1 MHRPTVW
8 LPHIPRTAGQSRHE
22 MLMHLPEYK
31 KFDHERNSGIPLK
44 NNIVMGHMSVLESP
58 DWIKILFVRDP
69 VERFW
74 SSFYYTQKRHPS
86 ITLAEYIKGTNIP
99 LRGYVHFTTTLDWL
113 KWQQQE
119 GKCNWQLDPYKWDY
133 IFTIHEMDKFV
144 KVMNKIGYNVNPP
157 IQING
162 NNVDYSKLDT
172 PDIEKINTEYKYYTD
187 LGITL

>member
-31 KFDHERNSGIPLK
+31 RFDHERNSGIPLTDTV
-44 NNIVMGHMSVLESP
+44 IMGHMSCIENPNWV
-58 DWIKILFVRDP
+58 KILFVRDP
-69 VERFW
+69 IERFW

-86 ITLAEYIKGTNIP
+86 VTLAQYIKGITAP

-119 GKCNWQLDPYKWDY
+119 GNCNWQLDPYKWDY

-157 IQING
+157 VQVNG
-162 NNVDYSKLDT
+162 NNIDYSKLDT
-172 PDIEKINTEYKYYTD
+172 PDLEMINTEYKYYTD

>member
-1 MHRPTVW
+1 MRRPTVW
-8 LPHIPRTAGQSRHE
+8 LPHIPRTGGQSRHE

-31 KFDHERNSGIPLK
+31 RFDHERNSHIPLTDTV
-44 NNIVMGHMSVLESP
+44 IMGHMSCLESP

-69 VERFW
+69 IERFW

-86 ITLAEYIKGTNIP
+86 VTLAQYIKGITAP
-99 LRGYVHFTTTLDWL
+99 LRGYCPFTPTVDWL

-119 GKCNWQLDPYKWDY
+119 GGCNWQLDPYKWDY

-144 KVMNKIGYNVNPP
+144 KVMDNIGYKVNSPV
-157 IQING
+157 QVNG
-162 NNVDYSKLDT
+162 NNIDYSKLAT
-172 PDIEKINTEYKYYTD
+172 PELEMINTEYKYYKD

>member
-22 MLMHLPEYK
+22 MLLHLPEYK
-31 KFDHERNSGIPLK
+31 RFDHKRNSGIPLTDTV
-44 NNIVMGHMSVLESP
+44 IMGHMSCIENPNWV
-58 DWIKILFVRDP
+58 KILFVRDP
-69 VERFW
+69 IERFW

-86 ITLAEYIKGTNIP
+86 VTLAQYIKGITAP

-119 GKCNWQLDPYKWDY
+119 GNCNWQLDPYKWDY

-157 IQING
+157 VQVNG

-172 PDIEKINTEYKYYTD
+172 PDLETINTEYKYYTD

>member
-31 KFDHERNSGIPLK
+31 RFDHKRNSNIPLK

-69 VERFW
+69 IERFW

-86 ITLAEYIKGTNIP
+86 VTLEQYIKGTNIP
-99 LRGYVHFTTTLDWL
+99 LHGYVHFTTTIDWL

-144 KVMNKIGYNVNPP
+144 KVMNKLGYNVNP
-157 IQING
+157 QVQVNG
-162 NNVDYSKLDT
+162 NNIDYSKLDT
-172 PDIEKINTEYKYYTD
+172 PDMEKINTEYKYYTD